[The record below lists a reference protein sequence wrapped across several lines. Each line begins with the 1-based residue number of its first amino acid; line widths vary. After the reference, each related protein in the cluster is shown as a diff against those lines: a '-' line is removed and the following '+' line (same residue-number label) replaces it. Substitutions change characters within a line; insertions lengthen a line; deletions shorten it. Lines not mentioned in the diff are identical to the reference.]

1 MKRKIFLLG
10 ALVLCLT
17 GCGQKTS
24 ENINS
29 SEQKAIQAKAEQ
41 LQKDNK
47 SILQKLKKI
56 KVITRTFVFPKD
68 DKGTQQTQ
76 IVTYVGT
83 PLKIGDH
90 QCDGNRWGVEK
101 GIQQVGI
108 EEAQKQLRESFN
120 KDDAFKEALTV
131 PGFTADLTLENEN
144 EYKVTITYDFEAM
157 DVKKAEG
164 MTYFKNNHLPE
175 LLKLT
180 PSQFADNLINAGASE
195 QKIKTV

>member
-17 GCGQKTS
+17 GCGQKKQAKTPT
-24 ENINS
+24 S
-29 SEQKAIQAKAEQ
+29 SEQRHSK
-41 LQKDNK
+41 QKQSSCKRIIK
-47 SILQKLKKI
+47 SILQKAEENQ
-56 KVITRTFVFPKD
+56 VVTRTFVFPTD

-76 IVTYVGT
+76 IITYVGNT
-83 PLKIGDH
+83 FKKLETINVTATNEELK
-90 QCDGNRWGVEK
+90 K
-101 GIQQVGI
+101 GIQQVGV

-144 EYKVTITYDFEAM
+144 EYKVTITYNFEAM

-180 PSQFADNLINAGASE
+180 PSQFADNLIKCWG
-195 QKIKTV
+195 K

>member
-17 GCGQKTS
+17 GCGQKKQAKTP
-24 ENINS
+24 NS

-47 SILQKLKKI
+47 SILQKAEEN
-56 KVITRTFVFPKD
+56 KVIT
-68 DKGTQQTQ
+68 KGTQQTQ
-76 IVTYVGT
+76 IVTYVGNT
-83 PLKIGDH
+83 FKKLETINVTATDEELK
-90 QCDGNRWGVEK
+90 K
-101 GIQQVGI
+101 GIQQVGV

-195 QKIKTV
+195 QK

>member
-10 ALVLCLT
+10 ALALCLT
-17 GCGQKTS
+17 GCGQKKQVKTPT
-24 ENINS
+24 S
-29 SEQKAIQAKAEQ
+29 SEQKAIKAKAE
-41 LQKDNK
+41 
-47 SILQKLKKI
+47 KLET
-56 KVITRTFVFPKD
+56 VN
-68 DKGTQQTQ
+68 
-76 IVTYVGT
+76 VTAT
-83 PLKIGDH
+83 DEELK
-90 QCDGNRWGVEK
+90 K
-101 GIQQVGI
+101 GIQQVGV
-108 EEAQKQLRESFN
+108 EEAQKQLRESFT

-195 QKIKTV
+195 QK

>member
-10 ALVLCLT
+10 ALTLCLT
-17 GCGQKTS
+17 GCGQKKQAKTP
-24 ENINS
+24 NS

-47 SILQKLKKI
+47 SILQKAEEN

-76 IVTYVGT
+76 IVTYVGNT
-83 PLKIGDH
+83 FKKLETINVTATDEEMK
-90 QCDGNRWGVEK
+90 K
-101 GIQQVGI
+101 GIQQVGV
-108 EEAQKQLRESFN
+108 E
-120 KDDAFKEALTV
+120 EALTV

-195 QKIKTV
+195 QK

>member
-10 ALVLCLT
+10 ALALCLT
-17 GCGQKTS
+17 GCGQKKQAKTP
-24 ENINS
+24 NS

-41 LQKDNK
+41 LQKAEEN
-47 SILQKLKKI
+47 

-76 IVTYVGT
+76 IVTYVGNT
-83 PLKIGDH
+83 FKKLETINVTATDEELK
-90 QCDGNRWGVEK
+90 K
-101 GIQQVGI
+101 GIQQVGV

-195 QKIKTV
+195 QK

>member
-1 MKRKIFLLG
+1 MKRNLLLLG
-10 ALVLCLT
+10 ALALFLT
-17 GCGQKTS
+17 GCGPKKQVKTPS
-24 ENINS
+24 S
-29 SEQKAIQAKAEQ
+29 SEQNSIKAKAEQ

-47 SILQKLKKI
+47 SILQKAEDNQ
-56 KVITRTFVFPKD
+56 VVTRTFVFPKD

-76 IVTYVGT
+76 IVTYVGNT
-83 PLKIGDH
+83 FKKLQTINVTATDEELK
-90 QCDGNRWGVEK
+90 K
-101 GIQQVGI
+101 GIQQVGL
-108 EEAQKQLRESFN
+108 EEAQNQLRDSFN

-164 MTYFKNNHLPE
+164 MTYFKTNHLPE

-180 PSQFADNLINAGASE
+180 PSQFAENLIHAGASE
-195 QKIKTV
+195 QK

>member
-10 ALVLCLT
+10 ALALCLT
-17 GCGQKTS
+17 GCGQKKQAKTP
-24 ENINS
+24 NS
-29 SEQKAIQAKAEQ
+29 SEQKALQAKAEQ

-47 SILQKLKKI
+47 SILQKAEEN

-76 IVTYVGT
+76 IVTYVGNT
-83 PLKIGDH
+83 FKKLETINVTATDEELK
-90 QCDGNRWGVEK
+90 K
-101 GIQQVGI
+101 GIQQVGV

-120 KDDAFKEALTV
+120 KYDAFKEALTV

-195 QKIKTV
+195 QK

>member
-17 GCGQKTS
+17 GCGQKKQAKTP
-24 ENINS
+24 NS

-47 SILQKLKKI
+47 SILQKAEEN

-76 IVTYVGT
+76 IVTYVGNT
-83 PLKIGDH
+83 FKKLETINVTATD
-90 QCDGNRWGVEK
+90 E
-101 GIQQVGI
+101 VGI

-195 QKIKTV
+195 QK

>member
-1 MKRKIFLLG
+1 M
-10 ALVLCLT
+10 V
-17 GCGQKTS
+17 
-24 ENINS
+24 
-29 SEQKAIQAKAEQ
+29 
-41 LQKDNK
+41 
-47 SILQKLKKI
+47 
-56 KVITRTFVFPKD
+56 TRTFVFPKD

-76 IVTYVGT
+76 IVTYVGNT
-83 PLKIGDH
+83 FKKLETINVTATDEELK
-90 QCDGNRWGVEK
+90 K
-101 GIQQVGI
+101 GIQQVGV

-195 QKIKTV
+195 QK